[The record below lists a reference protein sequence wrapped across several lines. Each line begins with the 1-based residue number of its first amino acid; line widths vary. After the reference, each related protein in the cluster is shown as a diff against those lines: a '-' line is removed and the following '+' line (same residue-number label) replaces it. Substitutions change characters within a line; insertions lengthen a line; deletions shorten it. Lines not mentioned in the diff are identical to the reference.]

1 MSACCLWAV
10 EAASRGVRRAP
21 GRPASQLWLLGYSV
35 GSGDLESADAT
46 CHTKLWVT
54 SFCLLGL
61 WPGSRLSYRRGEANL
76 RPSQPLLCPT
86 LHTPSSSQRRWPFL
100 VSSKQA
106 MTCIPG
112 PIGRSWPLI
121 LCLCP
126 SVCLSVSLLLLLTG
140 QWKAVGG
147 RGLRPRH
154 TPPPGFYHFLLP
166 VWSLSSAQASAL
178 QRAQQCSCSRAVS
191 VSVCP
196 GLAVPCTCTPSPRL
210 LCL

>member
-1 MSACCLWAV
+1 M
-10 EAASRGVRRAP
+10 
-21 GRPASQLWLLGYSV
+21 

-147 RGLRPRH
+147 GGLRPRH
-154 TPPPGFYHFLLP
+154 PPPP
-166 VWSLSSAQASAL
+166 VFITSSCLCGPCPQRRHRPCSGPSSVPAHVLCLCPCVLVWLSLAPAHPPLAF
-178 QRAQQCSCSRAVS
+178 
-191 VSVCP
+191 SVCDHSLRRS
-196 GLAVPCTCTPSPRL
+196 GDRL
-210 LCL
+210 GSLCLSPVL